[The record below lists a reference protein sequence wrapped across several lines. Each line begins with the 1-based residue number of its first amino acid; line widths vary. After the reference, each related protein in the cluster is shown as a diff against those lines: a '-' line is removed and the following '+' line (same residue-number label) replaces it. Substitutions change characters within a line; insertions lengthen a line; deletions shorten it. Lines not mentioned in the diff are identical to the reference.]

1 MNHKVVARDD
11 QLMPEG
17 AQVLL
22 LTGFI
27 LLCEPFLGLV
37 GYHVKRNETAG
48 APRSMLAT
56 AAWLL
61 EKLLLVAMILGAYV
75 SFRLVQDEETTE
87 CTRPGRG
94 QNGQFSLVGRHR
106 LVQSL
111 YC

>member
-1 MNHKVVARDD
+1 
-11 QLMPEG
+11 MPEG

-37 GYHVKRNETAG
+37 GYHVKRNEIAG

-75 SFRLVQDEETTE
+75 SLQLVQDDKATE
-87 CTRPGRG
+87 CTRPRPGRG
-94 QNGQFSLVGRHR
+94 QDGQFSLVGRHR

-111 YC
+111 HC